1 MTTPTAMKRISILLL
16 VLLLSAFLAGSDS
29 PIAAIVAAWQQR
41 TAEALGEPIGYLAQT
56 IPQRSP
62 LMKRILAQN
71 STPEQPLD
79 EAIRALGK

>member
-16 VLLLSAFLAGSDS
+16 VLLLSAFLAGCDS
-29 PIAAIVAAWQQR
+29 AIVAAWQQR